1 MATGT
6 HKRTGKTSQ
15 KGEVMCRSAD
25 DPDAQG
31 GPEYEYEKWLASNE
45 ADRAEWEYKKWLAAN
60 DEFNEESSR

>member
-1 MATGT
+1 
-6 HKRTGKTSQ
+6 
-15 KGEVMCRSAD
+15 MCRSAD